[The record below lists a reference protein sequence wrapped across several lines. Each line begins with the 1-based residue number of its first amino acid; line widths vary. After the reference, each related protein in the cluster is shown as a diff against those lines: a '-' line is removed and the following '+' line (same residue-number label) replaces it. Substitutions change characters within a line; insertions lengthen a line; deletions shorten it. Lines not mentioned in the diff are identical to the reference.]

1 MKTRVIT
8 ENITEAA
15 ELIRQGALVAVPT
28 ETVYGLAG
36 SGFNESAVERIYEV
50 KGRPEVKPLSLM
62 VPGPEAFEKCCTE
75 VPQAARVLA
84 ERFWPGPLTIVL
96 PAREEI
102 PSVVLAGGHT
112 VGLRCPDHPLTL
124 RLLRECALPLAAP
137 SANPSGEPSPKTAQ
151 QVLGYFDGKIEA
163 VIDGGECGI
172 GRESTIIDLTRAPY
186 RILRQGAL
194 PERDIAAALGE
205 HMRIIGLTGGT
216 GTGKTT
222 ALEVLRGMGALCLDC
237 DEVYHE
243 LTETSVELREALE
256 RHFGSVYGADG
267 KLDRKKL
274 GAVVFSD
281 AAALSELNAITHGF
295 VDEEIKRRLRDFAM
309 TGGTLAAIDAVALF
323 ESGADGLCTETF
335 GVIAPKELREARIM
349 AREGISRDYAR
360 LRIDAQ
366 QPDEYY
372 IERCTGI
379 LENSGTKAEFAAKC
393 TAAFTE
399 VIENGRKEGL
409 PQGTLL

>member
-36 SGFNESAVERIYEV
+36 SGFNETAVERIYEV

-62 VPGPEAFEKCCTE
+62 VPGPETFEKCCTE

-84 ERFWPGPLTIVL
+84 ERFWPGPLTIVM

-243 LTETSVELREALE
+243 LTETSAELREALQ
-256 RHFGSVYGADG
+256 RRFGSVYGADG

-309 TGGTLAAIDAVALF
+309 TGGTLAAIDAIALF

-335 GVIAPKELREARIM
+335 GVIAPRELREARIM

>member
-1 MKTRVIT
+1 MKTKVIT

-36 SGFNESAVERIYEV
+36 SGFNETAVERIYEV

-75 VPQAARVLA
+75 VPEAARVLA
-84 ERFWPGPLTIVL
+84 ARFWPGPLTIVL

-102 PSVVLAGGHT
+102 PGVVLAGGHT
-112 VGLRCPDHPLTL
+112 VGPQMPGSPADAASC
-124 RLLRECALPLAAP
+124 CASAAC
-137 SANPSGEPSPKTAQ
+137 PSPRLRQTPRASRAPRRRSRCSATST
-151 QVLGYFDGKIEA
+151 GKIEA

-222 ALEVLRGMGALCLDC
+222 ALDGPAGHGRALPGLRRGVSRADR
-237 DEVYHE
+237 DERA
-243 LTETSVELREALE
+243 SCAR
-256 RHFGSVYGADG
+256 RWS
-267 KLDRKKL
+267 
-274 GAVVFSD
+274 
-281 AAALSELNAITHGF
+281 AAS
-295 VDEEIKRRLRDFAM
+295 
-309 TGGTLAAIDAVALF
+309 AA
-323 ESGADGLCTETF
+323 
-335 GVIAPKELREARIM
+335 
-349 AREGISRDYAR
+349 
-360 LRIDAQ
+360 
-366 QPDEYY
+366 
-372 IERCTGI
+372 
-379 LENSGTKAEFAAKC
+379 C
-393 TAAFTE
+393 TARTGSSTA
-399 VIENGRKEGL
+399 RSSAR
-409 PQGTLL
+409 

>member
-1 MKTRVIT
+1 MKTKVIT

-75 VPQAARVLA
+75 VPEAARVLA

-124 RLLRECALPLAAP
+124 RLLRDCALPLAAP

-172 GRESTIIDLTRAPY
+172 GAPY

-222 ALEVLRGMGALCLDC
+222 ALDSLRDMGALCLDC

-243 LTETSVELREALE
+243 LTETSAPLREALE
-256 RHFGSVYGADG
+256 RRFGSVYGPDG
-267 KLDRKKL
+267 KLERKKL
-274 GAVVFSD
+274 GEIVFSD
-281 AAALSELNAITHGF
+281 PAALSELNAITHSF
-295 VDEEIKRRLRDFAM
+295 VNEEIKSRLRSHAM
-309 TGGTLAAIDAVALF
+309 QGGTLAAIDAIALF
-323 ESGADGLCTETF
+323 ESGADRLCTETF
-335 GVIAPKELREARIM
+335 GVIAPRELREARIM
-349 AREGISRDYAR
+349 AREGISREYAR
-360 LRIDAQ
+360 LRIEAQ

-372 IERCTGI
+372 VERCTGI

-399 VIENGRKEGL
+399 VINDGRKEGL